1 MEDFTIMTDS
11 SANLTPDLVQE
22 AQIEVIPL
30 TCLTDAG
37 EMPENVHGELRPVY
51 PRL

>member
-37 EMPENVHGELRPVY
+37 EIRGEGFLDY
-51 PRL
+51 SHEELG